1 MQRVL
6 VTGAAKGIGQAVAEA
21 FAAAGAKLVLLDV
34 DGPGLEATA
43 KSLRASGA
51 TVEISIGS
59 VASADDC
66 NAAAKRAETAFGG
79 LDVLSHN
86 AGIQTY
92 GNVETTDEALWDKT
106 LNVNLKGAYLISR
119 AVMPMLRLS
128 KGNVV
133 HMASVQ
139 GVASQAGVTAYSVSK
154 HGIIGLVRSM
164 AVDYAPY
171 GVRVNGI
178 APGSIDTPLLRNAV
192 AAAEDPEAV
201 MAEIRAMHPLGR
213 PGLPSEVANAVV
225 FLASAN
231 ASFITGEVLRVDGGM
246 RAALGG
252 SPKKQ

>member
-21 FAAAGAKLVLLDV
+21 FAVNGASLVLLDV

-43 KSLRASGA
+43 AELRAKGA
-51 TVEISIGS
+51 RVETVVGS
-59 VASADDC
+59 VASAEDC
-66 NAAAKRAETAFGG
+66 ATAAGRAETAFGG
-79 LDVLSHN
+79 LDVLSNN

-128 KGNVV
+128 HGSVV

-154 HGIIGLVRSM
+154 HGIVGLVRSM
-164 AVDYAPY
+164 AVDYAPF
-171 GVRVNGI
+171 GVRVNGV

-192 AAAEDPEAV
+192 AIAEDPEAV

>member
-6 VTGAAKGIGQAVAEA
+6 VTGAAKGIGQAVAKA
-21 FAAAGAKLVLLDV
+21 FAANGASLVLLDV

-43 KSLRASGA
+43 AALRARGNK
-51 TVEISIGS
+51 VEIVVGS

-66 NAAAKRAETAFGG
+66 TTAAERAQAVFGG

-128 KGNVV
+128 QGSVV

-154 HGIIGLVRSM
+154 HGIVGLVRSM

-171 GVRVNGI
+171 GVRVNGV

-192 AAAEDPEAV
+192 AIAEDPEAV

>member
-21 FAAAGAKLVLLDV
+21 FAAAGAKLLLLDI

-43 KSLRASGA
+43 TALRASGA

-59 VASADDC
+59 VASAEDC
-66 NAAAKRAETAFGG
+66 NAAAKLAETAFGG

>member
-106 LNVNLKGAYLISR
+106 LNINLKGAYLISR

-252 SPKKQ
+252 SPKKE